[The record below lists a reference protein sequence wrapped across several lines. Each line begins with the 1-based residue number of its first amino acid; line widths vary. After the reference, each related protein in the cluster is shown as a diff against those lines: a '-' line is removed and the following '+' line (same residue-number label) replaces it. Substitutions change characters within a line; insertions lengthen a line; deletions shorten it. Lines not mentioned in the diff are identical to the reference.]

1 MKKLACPETG
11 CRYIVNGINKEE
23 ALRHLAE
30 HRKLAHGVTEIAR
43 EPSPRSG
50 KHNVK

>member
-23 ALRHLAE
+23 VLRKLAE
-30 HRKLAHGVTEIAR
+30 HRERAHGVKEIAR

-50 KHNVK
+50 KHSVK